1 MRCGKSEEFY
11 YKADIAWKI
20 IINLAYNDLI
30 FVEKV
35 KLLFF
40 NKYWKIIFAQVIY
53 ALTHSLIKK
62 AGAWGGYAPAHN
74 NICQG
79 DKIT

>member
-1 MRCGKSEEFY
+1 MPNDVSLVFKNISDWTTMRCGKSEEFY
-11 YKADIAWKI
+11 YKADIACKI

-62 AGAWGGYAPAHN
+62 AGA
-74 NICQG
+74 
-79 DKIT
+79 